1 MYPIGELLQEK
12 ALAILDGEST
22 GIFLVMDLM
31 TLIVLPSGITLML
44 GSVIALP
51 IYLVYLMTQI
61 PRIIHCWG
69 RLGNPDY
76 PECGPKNR
84 RSRSRTRN
92 HLPNLNR
99 GHAGED
105 IVAVDEGKQGSDGSS
120 QLNVDE
126 FI

>member
-84 RSRSRTRN
+84 RSRTLDRLR
-92 HLPNLNR
+92 NLNR
-99 GHAGED
+99 GHRVKG
-105 IVAVDEGKQGSDGSS
+105 IGAVVKDEQDSEENFDEG
-120 QLNVDE
+120 
-126 FI
+126 I